1 MAIDA
6 AERELTV
13 EQREE
18 RVSLRIRDVVFWLF
32 FAAYAVGG
40 IAVLIQGA
48 GAVAAHISEQFHD
61 TLHLRALAGTD
72 YSARVA
78 QRMADASHSLPSPLS
93 IGLGYAFSILNL
105 TLATFLL
112 WLRPRDRTA
121 RLLAI
126 GAVGTAGVFNLAAQQ
141 AYEALPL
148 LSWEGIVQTAAAII
162 AAVSY
167 ALALVM
173 FPDGLLVPRWK
184 RPQLVVLYAPFLAG
198 IVFLALRMQERTRP
212 VALLFAFGLAVPIT
226 GVAAQAYRFRRAQSQ
241 LEYTQARLL
250 FWALLPPLGIGA
262 YFVVAH
268 GVGDIAASA
277 QLAGRGLPADLTAL
291 RIFTG
296 VFILVPVALVSG
308 LVRYRLWDI
317 DRVVNRTL
325 VYGIVTGLGV
335 GAYFVFVILFQRLL
349 SPFTGSNDV
358 AIAASTLAAAGAAV
372 PLRRRIQNFVDRR
385 FYRQRY
391 DAQRTIEAF
400 SSRLRDELDLEAL
413 AFELRGAAV
422 RTMQP
427 SHLTLLLKDEDGA
440 MQWQWTYRGRQRE

>member
-1 MAIDA
+1 MATDV
-6 AERELTV
+6 AEREIETI
-13 EQREE
+13 ESE
-18 RVSLRIRDVVFWLF
+18 RNSLRIRDVVFWVF
-32 FAAYAVGG
+32 FAAYTLGG
-40 IAVLIQGA
+40 VAVLVQGG
-48 GAVAAHISEQFHD
+48 GAVWAHISPHFHD
-61 TLHLRALAGTD
+61 DLHLRALAGTD

-78 QRMADASHSLPSPLS
+78 QRMADASHSLPSGLS
-93 IGLGYAFSILNL
+93 IGLGYAFSVLNL
-105 TLATFLL
+105 ALATFLL

-126 GAVGTAGVFNLAAQQ
+126 GVVGTAGVFNLAAQQ

-148 LSWEGIVQTAAAII
+148 LTWEGMIQTAAAII
-162 AAVSY
+162 AAVAY
-167 ALALVM
+167 ALALIM
-173 FPDGLLVPRWK
+173 FPDGSIVPRWK
-184 RPQLVVLYAPFLAG
+184 RTQLIVLYTPLFAG

-212 VALLFAFGLAVPIT
+212 VALLFAFGLAVPIA
-226 GVAAQAYRFRRAQSQ
+226 GVAAQAYRFRQAETQ
-241 LEYTQARLL
+241 LEYAQARLL
-250 FWALLPPLGIGA
+250 FWALLPTLGIGA
-262 YFVVAH
+262 YFVVTH

-277 QLAGRGLPADLTAL
+277 QLAGRGLPAELAAL

-296 VFILVPVALVSG
+296 VFFLVPVALVSG

-325 VYGIVTGLGV
+325 VYGLVTGLGI
-335 GAYFVFVILFQRLL
+335 GAYFIFVIVFQRLL
-349 SPFTGSNDV
+349 SPFTGSNDI

-391 DAQRTIEAF
+391 DAQRTIDAF

-427 SHLTLLLKDEDGA
+427 SHLTLLLKGDEGA
-440 MQWQWTYRGRQRE
+440 MEWQWTYRGRPRES